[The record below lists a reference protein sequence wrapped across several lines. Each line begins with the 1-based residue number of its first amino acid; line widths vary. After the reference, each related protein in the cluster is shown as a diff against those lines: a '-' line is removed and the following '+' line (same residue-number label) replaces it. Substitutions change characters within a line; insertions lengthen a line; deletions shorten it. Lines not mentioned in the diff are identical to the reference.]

1 MYYGGFENREKANSC
16 LHFFASSFARGFS
29 CAFCDFG
36 QVLKSDPLVSSALGR
51 TFIGPPRRAREKN
64 IWYPGYIG
72 LSLPDENKISQY

>member
-36 QVLKSDPLVSSALGR
+36 QVLKSDPLVSSAFGR
-51 TFIGPPRRAREKN
+51 TFIGPPRRAREKKPVAGTQGT
-64 IWYPGYIG
+64 YAYH
-72 LSLPDENKISQY
+72 